1 MRFAMCTARSA
12 GNPRGK
18 PLGAASSEL
27 MAIGRASYGIARFL
41 PPRAPLHPSLTH
53 LANNSSVYLCAG
65 PAHTVAGRYPGAMAP
80 KRRNTSSAMSRTAL
94 RACQSR
100 PGSRAPAGEEAGA
113 TEGLTQGREC
123 HQDASERRHE
133 HLEGG
138 GAGWLR
144 NRHSSAGKEGDG
156 GRSASAV
163 WSHTTGM
170 AADRQA
176 ASTASI
182 RWTTCPRPRASG
194 ITNTFASQGVRA
206 GRSSKSWTT
215 RLAVPIGSPST
226 SRTKDSLGNKC
237 STWRHGRCHIVMP
250 TQSLPQAKAGV
261 GIHVF
266 SLCW

>member
-1 MRFAMCTARSA
+1 MRWSCTHSCRALPRSDGPETPEHVVGDVADRFACMSESA
-12 GNPRGK
+12 WDRVRQQGK
-18 PLGAASSEL
+18 KLGRPKVSPKVEN
-27 MAIGRASYGIARFL
+27 AIR
-41 PPRAPLHPSLTH
+41 TH
-53 LANNSSVYLCAG
+53 LSADMSILKVAALVGCG
-65 PAHTVAGRYPGAMAP
+65 IGTVQRVKKEMEGA
-80 KRRNTSSAMSRTAL
+80 R
-94 RACQSR
+94 
-100 PGSRAPAGEEAGA
+100 
-113 TEGLTQGREC
+113 
-123 HQDASERRHE
+123 
-133 HLEGG
+133 
-138 GAGWLR
+138 
-144 NRHSSAGKEGDG
+144 
-156 GRSASAV
+156 ASAV

-237 STWRHGRCHIVMP
+237 PTWCNGRFHIVMP

-266 SLCW
+266 SLCWQQRRGWPAFAGHDEVARARPEMIWLFPLGS